1 MKRMLINATQREEL
15 RLAIVDGQTLYD
27 LDIETPSREQKKAN
41 IYKGR
46 ITRIEPS
53 LEACFVEYGGDR
65 HGFLPLKEI
74 SRDYFKEGVDHGK
87 SGIRDLL
94 REGQEVIVQ
103 VDKEERGTKGA
114 ALTTFISL
122 AGRYLVLMPNNPRSG
137 GVSRRIEG
145 QDRQEIREA
154 LKSLDVP
161 PETGLIVR
169 TAGVGRDAEDLQWD
183 LDYLLQLSN
192 AISEAGSKGKAP
204 FLIHQESKLIIRALR
219 DYLRSDIGEILVD
232 NAELY
237 ADAREFMQQ
246 VMPGNLGKL
255 KLYEDPTPLFSR
267 FQIETQIETAFD
279 RQVRLPSGGS
289 IVIDQTEALTA
300 IDINSA
306 RATRGSDIAETA
318 FNTNCEAAVEIA
330 RQLRIRDAG
339 GLIVIDFIDMDNSR
353 HQREVEDKLKD
364 ALKLDRARVQ
374 VGRIS
379 RFGLLEMSRQR
390 LRPSLG
396 DSTQVVC
403 PRCDGHGNIRGVES
417 LSLSAL
423 RLVEEQAMKE
433 NTGQVLVQAPTTVA
447 NFLLNEKRAQLSEIE
462 QRHKVSLVILANES
476 LQTPTLE
483 IQRLRGNEA
492 DDAEASYLRT
502 TEAEPDVEDIPHAL
516 REDAEPQP
524 AKPAVRSIVRAP
536 QPVSSTPAPTASA
549 NGAAATN
556 GSLLTRIMG
565 WFRSDDADEGSDKP
579 ERQRSAQKTAR
590 SAPARDT
597 RRGQRD
603 GSQRDSS
610 GNARG
615 RNQRERGDN
624 GARDGSA
631 GGDGRRASGQRRSE
645 QQQGRTRSE
654 RTERPARGGQ
664 QQTQQSQSQGQ
675 SQPAAQRQS
684 GRSADSDSTRDS
696 SAVNKQQTARGP
708 QDGASAPKQGEQGG
722 EQPTRSRRRGR
733 RGGRRRRR
741 SSGGA
746 QGDPAQSGGSGAG
759 SAAAGGAAA
768 ATSAST
774 DKNQS
779 EQATSQRTRSDEPTE
794 QQRSRD
800 RQRPADTDKRQQTSN
815 DTPANKQD
823 TPRPEAVAKKPVAEA
838 TSPVDTAKQAAPTA
852 AAESAP
858 RARSEQ
864 SGGRDNGNGNRS
876 RAAQDQEKDQGRS
889 EKQERSDQSAKTKS
903 DAPAPKSETPVQRA
917 AETTSSSAETKS
929 AGDKPATRD
938 SAQANPASADKD
950 GGSRPTPVAAAP
962 TRPEPVTQAE
972 AVTQSAPA
980 AQVQAPVAKEPMR
993 ESTAPAAEETRKP
1006 ATEEQRKQDK
1016 ATEPD
1021 SSGA

>member
-74 SRDYFKEGVDHGK
+74 SRDYFKEGVDHNK
-87 SGIRDLL
+87 AGIRDLL

-122 AGRYLVLMPNNPRSG
+122 AGRYLVLMPNNPRAG

-161 PETGLIVR
+161 PDTGLIVR
-169 TAGVGRDAEDLQWD
+169 TAGVGRDADDLQWD

-255 KLYEDPTPLFSR
+255 KLYEDTTPLFSR

-403 PRCDGHGNIRGVES
+403 PRCDGHGSIRGVES

-433 NTGQVLVQAPTTVA
+433 NTSQVLVQAPTTVA

-516 REDAEPQP
+516 RDEPEHEP
-524 AKPAVRSIVRAP
+524 ARPAVRSIVRAP
-536 QPVSSTPAPTASA
+536 QPVSSTPAATTPA
-549 NGAAATN
+549 NGAAAAN

-565 WFRSDDADEGSDKP
+565 WFRSDDSGEEKP
-579 ERQRSAQKTAR
+579 KPAKRPAQKTAR

-603 GSQRDSS
+603 GSQRDGGGST
-610 GNARG
+610 RG

-624 GARDGSA
+624 GARDGST
-631 GGDGRRASGQRRSE
+631 GGDGRRASGQRRNE
-645 QQQGRTRSE
+645 QQQGRARNE
-654 RTERPARGGQ
+654 RGERPARGGQ
-664 QQTQQSQSQGQ
+664 QQAQQAQGQPQAQSQQTG
-675 SQPAAQRQS
+675 QRQS
-684 GRSADSDSTRDS
+684 GRGADNDNTRDS
-696 SAVNKQQTARGP
+696 TAAARQQTARGP
-708 QDGASAPKQGEQGG
+708 QDSATAPKQGEQGG

-746 QGDPAQSGGSGAG
+746 DGSPAQTGGSGAG
-759 SAAAGGAAA
+759 TAAA
-768 ATSAST
+768 ATSAAATGNSP
-774 DKNQS
+774 
-779 EQATSQRTRSDEPTE
+779 EQAGSAQRTRSDERSDAPSE
-794 QQRSRD
+794 QRNQDAQRT
-800 RQRPADTDKRQQTSN
+800 AGENRQQASSSEA
-815 DTPANKQD
+815 PANRQD
-823 TPRPEAVAKKPVAEA
+823 TARTDAAADKPVAR
-838 TSPVDTAKQAAPTA
+838 DTAPATPDTA
-852 AAESAP
+852 AATGDASRP
-858 RARSEQ
+858 RRQQDTARSDEVQPSPRQSQGKDQARSEEGTQ
-864 SGGRDNGNGNRS
+864 
-876 RAAQDQEKDQGRS
+876 AQ
-889 EKQERSDQSAKTKS
+889 T
-903 DAPAPKSETPVQRA
+903 DAPAAKPAAPAPAQRA
-917 AETTSSSAETKS
+917 AEPSPESAVNR
-929 AGDKPATRD
+929 PATSAARD
-938 SAQANPASADKD
+938 SAPARTASAGSED
-950 GGSRPTPVAAAP
+950 GSRPARAPAPAAPAPAAVAAAP
-962 TRPEPVTQAE
+962 ARPEPKAGTA
-972 AVTQSAPA
+972 AVAQSAPA
-980 AQVQAPVAKEPMR
+980 PRNDAPAAREPAR
-993 ESTAPAAEETRKP
+993 ETAAPAAEDTRKVP
-1006 ATEEQRKQDK
+1006 ADEPRKQDK
-1016 ATEPD
+1016 ASTPD
-1021 SSGA
+1021 SSGE